1 MVKWQSQK
9 TLYILLLALI
19 GFVICALFFAA
30 RHDKPTRTQDVP
42 LSAKRPLRHVNPKE
56 AYDFELELAF
66 KNIKKPFPAIKT
78 VREIPEGYVRPR
90 RKRQHKMETSEA
102 GALVVLYADFPERPL
117 DMCITPC
124 SLNMN
129 VSDKYNMII
138 YKYGFEPQHGWV
150 DTGIWPADDTMTIP
164 LGTDWLKT
172 YKEQKK
178 CFDKNEARL
187 SEDQDAEVCNRI
199 PPQMP
204 RQAQKSG
211 HCNVMFN
218 VSKTGYPTDVEALN
232 CTDPIFKAP
241 AINSARLW
249 YYYPKVENNSFVE
262 RRNIRNKITFRLTDE
277 SGELIPE

>member
-129 VSDKYNMII
+129 VRWI
-138 YKYGFEPQHGWV
+138 
-150 DTGIWPADDTMTIP
+150 
-164 LGTDWLKT
+164 
-172 YKEQKK
+172 
-178 CFDKNEARL
+178 
-187 SEDQDAEVCNRI
+187 
-199 PPQMP
+199 
-204 RQAQKSG
+204 
-211 HCNVMFN
+211 
-218 VSKTGYPTDVEALN
+218 
-232 CTDPIFKAP
+232 
-241 AINSARLW
+241 
-249 YYYPKVENNSFVE
+249 
-262 RRNIRNKITFRLTDE
+262 
-277 SGELIPE
+277 